1 MDSRRDSRK
10 DSILVVDGSV
20 QTTDLIS
27 YWLRMEELT
36 ISTAESGINA
46 LAKVDLF
53 NPDIVIS
60 NVELPDISGFDLCK
74 RIKTDE
80 NEQDT
85 LVLLFSGLE
94 SDMFR
99 VRAEEMGADDYIETS
114 AEHYLF
120 VSKVRS
126 LLRVRRLSRQLRQ
139 KYAELEEKNHL
150 LDMQLEM
157 GMRVQ
162 RALIPDINTVIGE
175 CVLMSRYIPAM
186 NVGGD
191 FYNIITLNE
200 DSFGIVMGDVS
211 GHGIAAAFLT
221 AMLNMMIKNLA
232 PNYHDPDQLLFQL
245 NNELYAMFE
254 KSDYSHYACVFY
266 AVVNTF
272 ERYVGYANAGQ
283 SLPLYVDAANNA
295 VSELEVAGL
304 PIGMMKDSRY
314 EMKYIDFEKGDLLFL
329 HTDGLQ
335 DAFYKDQ
342 PDEFTSR
349 IKDVLSDIRANE
361 NLNEILD
368 IVIDNFYRAASSE
381 AKRMEMDDMSMIL
394 CRL

>member
-1 MDSRRDSRK
+1 
-10 DSILVVDGSV
+10 VDGSI

-27 YWLRMEELT
+27 HWLRMEELT
-36 ISTAESGINA
+36 ISTAESGFNA
-46 LAKVDLF
+46 LAKVDMF

-60 NVELPDISGFDLCK
+60 NVDLPDISGFDLCK

-99 VRAEEMGADDYIETS
+99 MRAEEMGADDYIETS

-162 RALIPDINTVIGE
+162 RALIPDINTRISE
-175 CVLMSRYIPAM
+175 CVLLSRYIPAM
-186 NVGGD
+186 GVGGD
-191 FYNIITLNE
+191 FYNIITLN
-200 DSFGIVMGDVS
+200 DNSFGVVMGDVS

-232 PNYHDPDQLLFQL
+232 PSCYDPDQLLYHL

-266 AVVNTF
+266 AVVNTL
-272 ERYVGYANAGQ
+272 ERHVSYANAGQ
-283 SLPLYVDAANNA
+283 SLPLYVEAKENI
-295 VSELEVAGL
+295 VTELEVAGL

-314 EMKYIDFEKGDLLFL
+314 QTKYIGYANEDLLLL

-342 PDEFTSR
+342 PDEFTAR
-349 IKDVLSDIRANE
+349 IKDILLDVRQSED
-361 NLNEILD
+361 LNEILD
-368 IVIDNFYRAASSE
+368 IICDNFYLAASSE
-381 AKRMEMDDMSMIL
+381 TKRMEMDDVSMIL